1 MRYYL
6 QRHHIFALLA
16 SIVLAQTTHAL
27 SFMPVIHNYG
37 KTDYHAAL
45 QNWDIT
51 QGSNG
56 EIYIGNGEGVLCFD
70 GYTWS
75 LTPLPNRTVARSLLM
90 DGERLYV
97 GSYQD
102 FGYMERDEYGH
113 LQYTSLW
120 PQGYAGHDDE
130 IWNIVRDRNGTIY
143 FQSFAS
149 WFGYDGK
156 RVTTH
161 YDEQLKPLYFHEV
174 SGEIY
179 MQVQEGDYYRL
190 SGKQMLQVIGREQ
203 VGNDHIVAAVPGRD
217 GHILLCTQWHG
228 LFDYD
233 GTHCVALRTE
243 VDDALRQINVNR
255 AAFVRQDSTLAIGS
269 ILGGIYG
276 LSLDGRLK
284 WHYDTSNRLS
294 NNSVL
299 RLSSDMDG
307 NLWAALDIGVALI
320 NTASPYSLLT
330 PGSNLPPLGMV
341 YDVKPVPPYL
351 YIATNQAAWQYNM
364 ATHLLTRVTGSEG
377 QNWHITQADE
387 QLLLGNNDGLRRL
400 TGTAAGPIMGAKSSS
415 TCLRKC
421 VLHGQELILE
431 STYYVMRTYVKRE
444 GLWTFDNEV
453 EGFHAPVAQF
463 EVDHLGNIWAAH
475 MSRGLYRVTLAPDLH
490 HAQAKHYDVLAG
502 DTIKGITHVM
512 NIGGRVLMAHDRKFY
527 CYDDRNDTI
536 VPFGELG
543 DLGREAC
550 SATRVDD
557 NTYWLASREG
567 FLLIKRQG
575 NKYQPV
581 NSVSARFFGLDCND
595 NTVKVTVHDGVAYF
609 CLNNGVGQLDMLQM
623 KERPDKKRKL
633 TIRWITTSGSHG
645 VEQPMPVSSD
655 PKHRPHALA
664 ALTVS
669 LSYPNY
675 DYRSLRFRFHLS
687 GAGIDLDN
695 TVEEPQMTFNALGYG
710 DYRLTCEVQT
720 MGGTV
725 LDTAEYYFTRPR
737 PFYASWWAWTLY
749 AALLGGLAYLLVQ
762 YRTRKTAEQMRR
774 QYEDKRL
781 QQDMKVLEQEK
792 VIALQKQQ
800 LLEAQLNDKAREAAS
815 LALDAAARNQ
825 AIENIRETLREK
837 RRKGSISQHD
847 MAAMLSQLGESANS
861 DNFWEVYQNNFN
873 LIHQNFF
880 KRLRERYPDLT
891 PTDLRF
897 CALLR
902 LNLSTKDIAQFT
914 GLSIRGVEGARYRL
928 RKKLHL
934 PENANLVDYLIHF
947 E

>member
-1 MRYYL
+1 ML
-6 QRHHIFALLA
+6 AL
-16 SIVLAQTTHAL
+16 TTHAL

-37 KTDYHAAL
+37 KADYGAAL

-70 GYTWS
+70 GYFWS
-75 LTPLPNRTVARSLLM
+75 LTPLPSRTVARSVLA
-90 DGERLYV
+90 DGKRLYV
-97 GSYQD
+97 GTYLD
-102 FGYMERDEYGH
+102 FGYMERDEYGQ

-120 PQGYAGHDDE
+120 PKGYAGHDDE
-130 IWNIVRDRNGTIY
+130 IWNIVRSRDGKIY
-143 FQSFAS
+143 FQSFS
-149 WFGYDGK
+149 GWFSYDGK
-156 RVTTH
+156 RVIAH
-161 YDEQLKPLYFHEV
+161 YDEKLKPLYFHQIN
-174 SGEIY
+174 GEIY
-179 MQVQEGDYYRL
+179 MQAMEGDYYL
-190 SGKQMLQVIGREQ
+190 MTDGKLERVIGREE
-203 VGNDHIVAAVPGRD
+203 VGDDHIVAAVAGRN
-217 GHILLCTQWHG
+217 GHIMLCTQWHG

-233 GTHCVALRTE
+233 GTRCIALHTD
-243 VDDALRQINVNR
+243 VDDALRQTNVNR
-255 AAFVRQDSTLAIGS
+255 AALVQQDSTLAIGT

-284 WHYDTSNRLS
+284 WHYDTGNHLN

-299 RLSSDMDG
+299 RLKPDLDG

-320 NTASPYSLLT
+320 NTASSYSLLT
-330 PGSNLPPLGMV
+330 PGSNLPSMGMV
-341 YDVKPVPPYL
+341 YDVMPVPPYL
-351 YIATNQAAWQYNM
+351 YIATNQAAWQYNV
-364 ATHLLTRVTGSEG
+364 TTRVLTRVTGSEG
-377 QNWHITQADE
+377 QNWHITQADG
-387 QLLLGNNDGLRRL
+387 QLLLGNNDGLRQL
-400 TGTAAGPIMGAKSSS
+400 AGTTAGPIMGAKSSS

-421 VLHGQELILE
+421 VIHGQEIMLE
-431 STYYVMRTYVKRE
+431 STYYVMRTYVKHD
-444 GLWTFDNEV
+444 GKWVFANEL
-453 EGFHAPVAQF
+453 EGFHAPVSEF
-463 EVDHLGNIWAAH
+463 EIDHLGNIWAAH
-475 MSRGLYRVTLAPDLH
+475 MSRGLYRVSLSPDLR
-490 HAQAKHYDVLAG
+490 HAQATHYDMLAG
-502 DTIKGITHVM
+502 DTIKGLTHVM
-512 NIGGRVLMAHDRKFY
+512 KICGRVVFSHGMRFY

-536 VPFGELG
+536 VPFSDLG
-543 DLGREAC
+543 DLGRETC
-550 SATRVDD
+550 SSTMVDD
-557 NTYWLASREG
+557 NTFWLASREG
-567 FLLIKRQG
+567 FLLMRREG
-575 NKYQPV
+575 NSYHPV

-595 NTVKVTVHDGVAYF
+595 NTVKVTVHDDVAYF
-609 CLNNGVGQLDMLQM
+609 CFNNGVGQLDMRHI
-623 KERPDKKRKL
+623 KEQPNKKREL
-633 TIRWITTSGSHG
+633 TIRSVTTSGSRS
-645 VEQPMPVSSD
+645 VNQPMPVSSD
-655 PKHRPHALA
+655 AKHHPHALA

-710 DYRLTCEVQT
+710 DYHLTCEVQT

-725 LDTAEYYFTRPR
+725 LDTVDYYFTRPR

-749 AALLGGLAYLLVQ
+749 ATLLGGLAYLLVQ

-781 QQDMKVLEQEK
+781 QQDMKMLEQEK
-792 VIALQKQQ
+792 VIAEQKQQ

-825 AIENIRETLREK
+825 AIEGIRETLREK
-837 RRKGSISQHD
+837 RRKGSISQYD

-880 KRLRERYPDLT
+880 KRLREKYPDLT